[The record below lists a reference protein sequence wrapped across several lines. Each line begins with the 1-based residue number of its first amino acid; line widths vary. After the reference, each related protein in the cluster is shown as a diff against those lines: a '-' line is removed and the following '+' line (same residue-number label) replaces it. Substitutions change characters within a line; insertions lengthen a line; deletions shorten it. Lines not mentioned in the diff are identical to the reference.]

1 MAGWLENCS
10 LIFTRV
16 TMPDSKLVFLR
27 AMTVAVGIGLAL
39 PLSSVAADAAA
50 SAPTSTSKPQ
60 KTAAKPAA
68 KTTAAAKK
76 AQPVD
81 APPEPATPE
90 QVAAAERVFY
100 GDYQCEF
107 KQMVYIK
114 ASEQHPAYVELKHG
128 TSTYLMKP
136 VVSPTGAVR
145 LEDVKNNTLMVQI
158 SSKSMLMNVTSGT
171 RMLDGCVCP
180 KQRELMDG
188 LKQALGLDAQ
198 ATQATPKP

>member
-1 MAGWLENCS
+1 
-10 LIFTRV
+10 
-16 TMPDSKLVFLR
+16 MPDSKLVFLR
-27 AMTVAVGIGLAL
+27 AMTIAVSMGLTL
-39 PLSSVAADAAA
+39 PFSSVAAATA
-50 SAPTSTSKPQ
+50 APTPKPQ
-60 KTAAKPAA
+60 KPAAKPAA
-68 KTTAAAKK
+68 KTAVAAK
-76 AQPVD
+76 A
-81 APPEPATPE
+81 APATEIAPATPE

>member
-1 MAGWLENCS
+1 MAGWLETCS
-10 LIFTRV
+10 LILTRV
-16 TMPDSKLVFLR
+16 TMPDSKLVFLLR
-27 AMTVAVGIGLAL
+27 AMTLAVSMGLAL
-39 PLSSVAADAAA
+39 PVSAVAADAAA
-50 SAPTSTSKPQ
+50 SAPAAKPR
-60 KTAAKPAA
+60 KPAAKPAA
-68 KTTAAAKK
+68 KTAAPAKPH
-76 AQPVD
+76 AAD
-81 APPEPATPE
+81 TPPEPATPE

-107 KQMVYIK
+107 KQMVYVK

-158 SSKSMLMNVTSGT
+158 SSKSMLMNVTAGT
-171 RMLDGCVCP
+171 RMLDGCVSP
-180 KQRELMDG
+180 KQRELMAG

>member
-1 MAGWLENCS
+1 
-10 LIFTRV
+10 
-16 TMPDSKLVFLR
+16 MPDSKLVLLR
-27 AMTVAVGIGLAL
+27 AMTIAVSIGLAL
-39 PLSSVAADAAA
+39 PLSSVAADTAAP
-50 SAPTSTSKPQ
+50 APTSTSTSKPQ

>member
-50 SAPTSTSKPQ
+50 SAPTSKPQ
-60 KTAAKPAA
+60 KAAAKPAA
-68 KTTAAAKK
+68 KATPAARKP
-76 AQPVD
+76 QPVD
-81 APPEPATPE
+81 APPAPATPE

>member
-1 MAGWLENCS
+1 M
-10 LIFTRV
+10 
-16 TMPDSKLVFLR
+16 TM
-27 AMTVAVGIGLAL
+27 AVGVALAL
-39 PLSSVAADAAA
+39 PLSSLAADAVTPTAA
-50 SAPTSTSKPQ
+50 SAPAAKPRKTAVKPAG
-60 KTAAKPAA
+60 KTAAAA
-68 KTTAAAKK
+68 KPQA
-76 AQPVD
+76 VE

-114 ASEQHPAYVELKHG
+114 ASEQHPAYVEVKHG
-128 TSTYLMKP
+128 TSAYLMKP

-188 LKQALGLDAQ
+188 LKEALGLEAQ
-198 ATQATPKP
+198 AIQATPKP

>member
-1 MAGWLENCS
+1 M
-10 LIFTRV
+10 R
-16 TMPDSKLVFLR
+16 DSKLVFLR
-27 AMTVAVGIGLAL
+27 AMTMAL
-39 PLSSVAADAAA
+39 GTALVWPVSAVAADAAA
-50 SAPTSTSKPQ
+50 SAPAAKPR
-60 KTAAKPAA
+60 KTAAKPAP
-68 KTTAAAKK
+68 KTAVAAKP
-76 AQPVD
+76 QVVD

-107 KQMVYIK
+107 KQMVYVK

-128 TSTYLMKP
+128 TTTYLMKP

-158 SSKSMLMNVTSGT
+158 SSKSMLMNVTAGT
-171 RMLDGCVCP
+171 RMLDGCVSP
-180 KQRELMDG
+180 KQRELMAG

-198 ATQATPKP
+198 ATQAAPKP

>member
-1 MAGWLENCS
+1 
-10 LIFTRV
+10 
-16 TMPDSKLVFLR
+16 MPDSKIVFLR
-27 AMTVAVGIGLAL
+27 AMTIAVSLGLAL
-39 PLSSVAADAAA
+39 PLSSVAADTAA
-50 SAPTSTSKPQ
+50 SAPTPKPQ

-68 KTTAAAKK
+68 KSTAAAKK
-76 AQPVD
+76 PQPVD

-114 ASEQHPAYVELKHG
+114 ASEKYPAYVELKHG
-128 TSTYLMKP
+128 TSAYLMKP

-158 SSKSMLMNVTSGT
+158 SSKSMLMNVAAGT

-188 LKQALGLDAQ
+188 LKQALGLEAQ
-198 ATQATPKP
+198 AIQAAPKP

>member
-1 MAGWLENCS
+1 MAGWLANCP
-10 LIFTRV
+10 LIQTRL
-16 TMPDSKLVFLR
+16 TMSDSKLVFLR
-27 AMTVAVGIGLAL
+27 AMTMAVGIGLAL
-39 PLSSVAADAAA
+39 PVSAVAADAAA
-50 SAPTSTSKPQ
+50 SAPAAKPR

-68 KTTAAAKK
+68 KTAVAAKPQV
-76 AQPVD
+76 ADV
-81 APPEPATPE
+81 PPEPATPE

-107 KQMVYIK
+107 KQMVYVK

-145 LEDVKNNTLMVQI
+145 LEDIKNNTLMVQI
-158 SSKSMLMNVTSGT
+158 SSKSMLMNVTAGT
-171 RMLDGCVCP
+171 RMLDGCVSP
-180 KQRELMDG
+180 KQRELMAG
-188 LKQALGLDAQ
+188 LKQALGLEAQ

>member
-1 MAGWLENCS
+1 MS
-10 LIFTRV
+10 
-16 TMPDSKLVFLR
+16 DSKLVFLR
-27 AMTVAVGIGLAL
+27 AMTMAVGIGLAL
-39 PLSSVAADAAA
+39 PVSAVAADAAA
-50 SAPTSTSKPQ
+50 SAPAAKPR

-68 KTTAAAKK
+68 KTAVAAKPQV
-76 AQPVD
+76 ADV
-81 APPEPATPE
+81 PPEPATPE

-107 KQMVYIK
+107 KQMVYVK

-145 LEDVKNNTLMVQI
+145 LEDIKNNTLMVQI
-158 SSKSMLMNVTSGT
+158 SSKSMLMNVTAGT
-171 RMLDGCVCP
+171 RMLDGCVSP
-180 KQRELMDG
+180 KQRELMAG
-188 LKQALGLDAQ
+188 LKQALGLEAQ

>member
-1 MAGWLENCS
+1 MS
-10 LIFTRV
+10 
-16 TMPDSKLVFLR
+16 DSKLVFLR
-27 AMTVAVGIGLAL
+27 AVTLAVSMGLAL
-39 PLSSVAADAAA
+39 PLSSVAADTAA
-50 SAPTSTSKPQ
+50 SAPTSKPKQ
-60 KTAAKPAA
+60 AAAKPAA
-68 KTTAAAKK
+68 KATAAAKK
-76 AQPVD
+76 SQPADV
-81 APPEPATPE
+81 PPEPATAD

-107 KQMVYIK
+107 KQMVYVK

-128 TSTYLMKP
+128 ASTYLMKP

-158 SSKSMLMNVTSGT
+158 SSKSMLMNVTAGT
-171 RMLDGCVCP
+171 RMLDGCVSA

-188 LKQALGLDAQ
+188 LKQALGLEAQ